1 MKGVT
6 LYGSSGHGLVI
17 ADIVRSQGGEVVAF
31 FDDNPKGECFAGV
44 PYVSSV
50 DMIVTPVIISI
61 GSNRVR
67 KLIAE
72 REKSLVYVAAI
83 HSSAIISPSVVV
95 GEGSVVMQGAIVQ
108 AEASVGS
115 HVIINTGATID
126 HECVIGDYVHISPN
140 ATLCGC
146 VSVGMGAHIGAGA
159 VVIQGVS
166 IGEWAT
172 VGAGAVVI
180 RDVPAGATVVGNPA
194 KVLRGC

>member
-1 MKGVT
+1 MDGVT

-17 ADIVRSQGGEVVAF
+17 SDIVASQGRQVVAF

-44 PYVSSV
+44 PYRLSV
-50 DMIVTPVIISI
+50 GEIDTPVIISI

-72 REKSLVYVAAI
+72 RESSLVFTSAV
-83 HSSAIISPSVVV
+83 HSSAIISPSATI
-95 GEGSVVMQGAIVQ
+95 GMGSVVMQGAIIQ
-108 AEASVGS
+108 AEAAIGN
-115 HVIINTGATID
+115 HVIINTAATID
-126 HECVIGDYVHISPN
+126 HECVIGDYAHISPN

-146 VSVGMGAHIGAGA
+146 VSVGVGAHIGAGA
-159 VVIQGVS
+159 VVIQGIS

-180 RDVPAGATVVGNPA
+180 RDVPAGVTVVGNPA
-194 KVLRGC
+194 RRI